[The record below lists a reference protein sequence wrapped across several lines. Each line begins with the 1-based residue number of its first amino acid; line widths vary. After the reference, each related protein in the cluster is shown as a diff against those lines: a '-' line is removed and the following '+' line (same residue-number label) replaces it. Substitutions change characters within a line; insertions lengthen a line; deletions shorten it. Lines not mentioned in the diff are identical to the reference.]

1 MSAGRWSSRRSS
13 TWRAVLRLRE
23 LILNGEFA
31 PGRRVSEAPL
41 SGRLGV
47 SRTPLRL
54 ALERLAHEGL
64 LEPYPT
70 GGFIVRRFTL
80 DDVWD
85 GIEVRGLL
93 EGAAAR
99 LAAERLRDERD
110 VHTGIDS
117 GVNRVAILV
126 GQSPLAVEQRAI
138 DVNANQPNHAQFRGS
153 HTPRSAP
160 RRTLHGRAR

>member
-1 MSAGRWSSRRSS
+1 MTERENS
-13 TWRAVLRLRE
+13 TSIGIGAETDSQIVRAVLQLRE
-23 LILNGEFA
+23 LILKGEFA

-93 EGAAAR
+93 TAREGNFSR
-99 LAAERLRDERD
+99 
-110 VHTGIDS
+110 ID
-117 GVNRVAILV
+117 
-126 GQSPLAVEQRAI
+126 
-138 DVNANQPNHAQFRGS
+138 
-153 HTPRSAP
+153 
-160 RRTLHGRAR
+160 